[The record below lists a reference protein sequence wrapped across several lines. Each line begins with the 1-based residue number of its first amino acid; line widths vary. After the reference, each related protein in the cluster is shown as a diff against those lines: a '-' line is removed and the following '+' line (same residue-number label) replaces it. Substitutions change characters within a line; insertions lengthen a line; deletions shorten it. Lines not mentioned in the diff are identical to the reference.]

1 MALKI
6 RFAATCSVRFPLLM
20 PKLCEAFTET
30 GRGRGEWGV
39 GQVDRKTLAEALDPY
54 RLRHRQQ
61 SRQAARLVV
70 AAFLDL
76 PDTHA
81 STHTQ
86 THTGTHTC
94 QLKSR
99 PSPGYDFV
107 Y

>member
-1 MALKI
+1 
-6 RFAATCSVRFPLLM
+6 M
-20 PKLCEAFTET
+20 PKLCEAFTEAV
-30 GRGRGEWGV
+30 GEGGAGGV
-39 GQVDRKTLAEALDPY
+39 GQVDRKTLAQALDPY

-81 STHTQ
+81 STHRH
-86 THTGTHTC
+86 THTLHA
-94 QLKSR
+94 SSSPAR
-99 PSPGYDFV
+99 PGYDFV